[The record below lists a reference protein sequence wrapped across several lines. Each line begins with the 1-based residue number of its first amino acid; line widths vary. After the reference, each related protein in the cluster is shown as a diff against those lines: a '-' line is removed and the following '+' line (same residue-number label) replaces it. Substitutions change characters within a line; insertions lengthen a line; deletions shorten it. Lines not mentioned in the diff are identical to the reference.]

1 MSKTR
6 YSIYPTCTVRL
17 HTPHGYSSVSKTR
30 HPIYPT
36 CSVGLHTPH
45 IPTRKVGPK
54 HITMSH
60 TTSYYHIVIRTYR
73 SEPTI
78 NEEYERELY
87 AYIYGI
93 AKNLKCQTYR
103 IGGIA
108 DHIHMFVSLPSYLSL
123 ASFVQRVKTG
133 SSKWLKANSHFPDF
147 RGWGREYAGFSY
159 SLRDKDMIVGYIKKQ
174 KEHHRKKTFAE
185 EHRAF
190 LTENGVSIDERY
202 FLRDD

>member
-1 MSKTR
+1 M
-6 YSIYPTCTVRL
+6 
-17 HTPHGYSSVSKTR
+17 SKTR

-36 CSVGLHTPH
+36 CSVGLHTPLAWGYTH
-45 IPTRKVGPK
+45 HPIYPTCSVGRHRPSTPHAVRGPK
-54 HITMSH
+54 HITMSY

-78 NEEYERELY
+78 NEEHERELY

-123 ASFVQRVKTG
+123 ASFVQRVKTD
-133 SSKWLKANSHFPDF
+133 SSKWLKANPHFPDF

>member
-1 MSKTR
+1 MWGDTDH
-6 YSIYPTCTVRL
+6 PPHTVWD
-17 HTPHGYSSVSKTR
+17 
-30 HPIYPT
+30 
-36 CSVGLHTPH
+36 
-45 IPTRKVGPK
+45 PK
-54 HITMSH
+54 HITMSY

-78 NEEYERELY
+78 NEEHERELY

-123 ASFVQRVKTG
+123 ASFVQRVKTD
-133 SSKWLKANSHFPDF
+133 SSKWLKANPHFPDF

-159 SLRDKDMIVGYIKKQ
+159 SLRDKDMIVGYIMKQ

-185 EHRAF
+185 EHRGF

>member
-1 MSKTR
+1 M
-6 YSIYPTCTVRL
+6 
-17 HTPHGYSSVSKTR
+17 SKTR

-36 CSVGLHTPH
+36 CSVGLHTPLAWGYTH
-45 IPTRKVGPK
+45 HPIYPTCSVGRHRPSTPHAVRGPK
-54 HITMSH
+54 HITMSY

-78 NEEYERELY
+78 NEEHERELY

-123 ASFVQRVKTG
+123 ASFVQRVKTD
-133 SSKWLKANSHFPDF
+133 SSKWLKANPHFPRF
-147 RGWGREYAGFSY
+147 CGWGREYAGFSY
-159 SLRDKDMIVGYIKKQ
+159 SLRDKDMIVGYIMKQ

-185 EHRAF
+185 EHRTF
-190 LTENGVSIDERY
+190 LAENGVSIDERY

>member
-1 MSKTR
+1 MS
-6 YSIYPTCTVRL
+6 Y
-17 HTPHGYSSVSKTR
+17 
-30 HPIYPT
+30 
-36 CSVGLHTPH
+36 
-45 IPTRKVGPK
+45 
-54 HITMSH
+54 

-78 NEEYERELY
+78 NEEHERELY

-123 ASFVQRVKTG
+123 ASFVQRVKTD
-133 SSKWLKANSHFPDF
+133 SSKWLKANPHFPRF
-147 RGWGREYAGFSY
+147 SGWGREYAGFSY

-174 KEHHRKKTFAE
+174 KEHHRKNTFAE

>member
-6 YSIYPTCTVRL
+6 Y
-17 HTPHGYSSVSKTR
+17 
-30 HPIYPT
+30 PIYPT
-36 CSVGLHTPH
+36 CSVGLHTPLAWGYTH
-45 IPTRKVGPK
+45 HPIYPTCSVGRHRSSTPHAVRGPK
-54 HITMSH
+54 HITMSY

-78 NEEYERELY
+78 NEEHERELY

-123 ASFVQRVKTG
+123 ASFVQRVKTD
-133 SSKWLKANSHFPDF
+133 SSKWLKANPHFPRF
-147 RGWGREYAGFSY
+147 CGWGREYAGFSY

>member
-1 MSKTR
+1 M
-6 YSIYPTCTVRL
+6 
-17 HTPHGYSSVSKTR
+17 SKTR

-36 CSVGLHTPH
+36 CSVGLHTPLAWGYTH
-45 IPTRKVGPK
+45 HPIYPTCSVGRHRPSTPHAVRGPK
-54 HITMSH
+54 HITMSY

-78 NEEYERELY
+78 NEEHERELY

-123 ASFVQRVKTG
+123 ASFVQRVKTD
-133 SSKWLKANSHFPDF
+133 SSKWLKANPHFPRF
-147 RGWGREYAGFSY
+147 CGWGREYAGFSY

-174 KEHHRKKTFAE
+174 KEYHRKKTFAE